1 LFARSGSITIAG
13 LRFSVAQQSNIPC
26 SYAVSPTRPRFFA
39 SAKNAK
45 VTVSTGANC
54 DWSAVSNASWITIVG
69 SAAGRGS
76 GAVSYA
82 IAALPAQSIQ
92 RTGTLTIAGKTVTVL
107 QAK

>member
-1 LFARSGSITIAG
+1 
-13 LRFSVAQQSNIPC
+13 
-26 SYAVSPTRPRFFA
+26 VSPTRPRFFA